1 MGRSWEG
8 LRSLRWVE
16 SELSRHLSPDPH
28 QYPLTHRPTHPA
40 CTTVCLPRVK
50 VKREPVLLRPV
61 MGVQRQGLDRAQLS
75 HSKKV
80 LRVGYKRRM
89 GQASSGI
96 RLLAPFWV

>member
-1 MGRSWEG
+1 
-8 LRSLRWVE
+8 
-16 SELSRHLSPDPH
+16 
-28 QYPLTHRPTHPA
+28 
-40 CTTVCLPRVK
+40 
-50 VKREPVLLRPV
+50 